1 MVETTNLTTEQPQ
14 SVSDSRLIEKFE
26 VHRDFAKV
34 FLDSFVLINSKRN
47 VLKFNQAFCAMLGMR
62 AIDVRKASLVD
73 ELFTTEIHGS
83 SKTAV
88 DLILESSGSIRIDE
102 VKAQRVHDHES
113 MQLIISSYPYFD
125 SDGSLLG
132 ACVLL
137 RDLTAESNL
146 HGKYKER
153 TIQSITDPLTG
164 LFTRRYFEEWLDK
177 ELERN
182 RRQSTVPSVAL
193 LMFDLDLF
201 KRINDTYGHPAGD
214 FVLSETARILRESC
228 RKTDIIGRYGGEE
241 LIVLLVNATHHGACL
256 TAEKLRQTIQSHTY
270 TFEEHTIQVTASV
283 GASVFRSNQ
292 ESRMDVVKRADG
304 CLYSAKTGGRNLAFA
319 NLGEGEFK
327 VAEYLLTHANE
338 PERVE

>member
-1 MVETTNLTTEQPQ
+1 MVETTNLTTDQPQ
-14 SVSDSRLIEKFE
+14 SISDSRLIEKFE
-26 VHRDFAKV
+26 AHRDFAKV
-34 FLDSFVLINSKRN
+34 FLDAFALVNNQRRI
-47 VLKFNQAFCAMLGMR
+47 LKFNQAFCAMLGMR
-62 AIDVRKASLVD
+62 AIDVRKVALIED
-73 ELFTTEIHGS
+73 LFTTEIHGS
-83 SKTAV
+83 SKTAI

-102 VKAQRVHDHES
+102 VKAQRVHDKEP
-113 MQLIISSYPYFD
+113 MQLIVSSYPYFD
-125 SDGSLLG
+125 HDGSLLG
-132 ACVLL
+132 ACILL

-177 ELERN
+177 EIERN
-182 RRQSTVPSVAL
+182 RRQDTVPSVGL

-214 FVLSETARILRESC
+214 FVLSETARLLQDSC

-241 LIVLLVNATHHGACL
+241 LLVLLVNSTQHGACL
-256 TAEKLRQTIQSHTY
+256 TAEKLRQAIQSHSY
-270 TFEEHTIQVTASV
+270 IFDDHTIQVTASV
-283 GASVFRSNQ
+283 GVSVFRSNQ

-338 PERVE
+338 PETIE